1 MSLPLL
7 RARALSHN
15 PIRTLSSTTSYPLSN
30 PLLPC
35 TVLKFGGSSVGS
47 SDAIKRSGAIISAS
61 RASGTRTTAVL
72 SAMLGV
78 TNQLLEIARRAA
90 SGDGASA
97 ARGVSLLLDA
107 HVAVARAT
115 CTSRAAGE
123 ACAEEL
129 ASERVRV
136 NAACG
141 NLVNAG
147 ARGASSRVEGQFATD
162 TIASVGEQWV
172 SRIMAAHL
180 RDTGLDAVYADA
192 VDIIITDGV
201 PGNSR
206 PLLVESQERA
216 NKILIPLLDRG
227 AVPIVTGFFGAS
239 REGRLTTLGR
249 GGSDLSAAVLGH
261 CVKANAIRLYKVEHE
276 AQGNNECTWI
286 AGWVGVVHD
295 ADPATTIPE
304 LHYEEARELAH
315 FAKKVLH
322 PETVSPAVDAKI
334 PIEVRNTL
342 DASHPGTHISDGG
355 QGEVGPVGRVQT
367 VTHQPLSAYERTHSA
382 SGFGVDVADVAALR
396 GVKREEAALVALVG
410 FGIMR
415 LDGLAGRAVKLLHD
429 AGIPATVPKFVNG
442 SQHSLSVLVP
452 DVRRKEALK
461 ILHRSFVQQRA

>member
-7 RARALSHN
+7 RARTLSHK
-15 PIRTLSSTTSYPLSN
+15 PIRTLSSVTSYPLFN
-30 PLLPC
+30 PILPC

-47 SDAIKRSGAIISAS
+47 PDAIKRSGAIITAS

-78 TNQLLEIARRAA
+78 TNQLLDIARRAA

-97 ARGVSLLLDA
+97 ARGVGLLLDA
-107 HVAVARAT
+107 HVAVARAV

-123 ACAEEL
+123 ACAEAL

-136 NAACG
+136 HAACG

-180 RDTGLDAVYADA
+180 RDAGLDAVYVDA

-206 PLLVESQERA
+206 PLLEESQERT

-342 DASHPGTHISDGG
+342 DSAHPGTHISDGR
-355 QGEVGPVGRVQT
+355 GEVGPVGRVQT
-367 VTHQPLSAYERTHSA
+367 VTHQPLTAYERTHSA
-382 SGFGVDVADVAALR
+382 SGFGVDVADVAALH

-415 LDGLAGRAVKLLHD
+415 LDGLADRAVRLLHD

-452 DVRRKEALK
+452 DVRRKDALT